1 MIKILCVMAG
11 RIQIFIFV
19 FCRLSMDYCGDDYDD
34 HDIQEEMWDD
44 GFSNDQDDIPDHP
57 RPLQEPRQ
65 RFNTRWQVVLS
76 LQVLPG
82 GKVQASAKH
91 WPKTLV
97 DASRYDPNP
106 YSPRTIPCPHC
117 KFYCPTH
124 ADLAEEKLYHRRCF
138 IEDNLKR
145 AEEKAAAA
153 LQKTQQPR
161 N

>member
-1 MIKILCVMAG
+1 
-11 RIQIFIFV
+11 
-19 FCRLSMDYCGDDYDD
+19 MDFDDNCYDDYN
-34 HDIQEEMWDD
+34 IQEDYWED
-44 GFSNDQDDIPDHP
+44 GFDGTQNNTQEAEPP
-57 RPLQEPRQ
+57 PEPRKT
-65 RFNTRWQVVLS
+65 FPMPWQVVLS

-153 LQKTQQPR
+153 PQKTQQPR
-161 N
+161 KQRGRKAKQARQMDARVL

>member
-1 MIKILCVMAG
+1 M
-11 RIQIFIFV
+11 
-19 FCRLSMDYCGDDYDD
+19 
-34 HDIQEEMWDD
+34 
-44 GFSNDQDDIPDHP
+44 P
-57 RPLQEPRQ
+57 
-65 RFNTRWQVVLS
+65 WQVVLS

-124 ADLAEEKLYHRRCF
+124 AALAEEKLYHRRMF
-138 IEDNLKR
+138 IDDNLKR
-145 AEEKAAAA
+145 AEQTD
-153 LQKTQQPR
+153 QKTEATEEAERKTRPQ
-161 N
+161 